1 VKFSFSFNRQ
11 LTFSFILVF
20 ICCAIILS
28 TAWHKAEST
37 ATPEELRVNENKIM
51 AELVA
56 LKLQIEAAQTQIQS
70 LERHTKINLREK
82 AVQEQELLQ
91 IRADLAV
98 SSKELGKWV
107 EFTYRYGYVSITDVL
122 VSSSDFNDFI
132 NRSYLLWAIMD
143 QQSLAFQHNRALRN
157 QVEEKLN
164 LISTINDTIA
174 RDMSQLEKKVTEL
187 QRTEQ
192 DLAQFLSHLRNQSA
206 ALEARLN
213 ALSQQWAEV
222 TGLTS
227 GIIHRL
233 STLPMEEF
241 SPDGIKFSFS
251 GMRLEYSDA
260 TINRAVKMVSPD
272 PATGINVHIK
282 PELIT
287 ISGRTGNQ
295 GVSFDVKG
303 NFAITP
309 DKKKIIFVPR
319 SITVNENTL
328 EGNMLQII
336 LDNSDLTWDITR
348 YYPKLS
354 ITSFSNGNG
363 KITFN
368 LRY

>member
-1 VKFSFSFNRQ
+1 MKISLSFNRQ
-11 LTFSFILVF
+11 LTSSYIFVF
-20 ICCAIILS
+20 ICCTIILS
-28 TAWHKAEST
+28 AAWHKAEST
-37 ATPEELRVNENKIM
+37 ATPEELRADENKIM

-56 LKLQIEAAQTQIQS
+56 LKLQIETVRTHVQS
-70 LERHTKINLREK
+70 LERQTKTNLREK

-91 IRADLAV
+91 IKADLAV
-98 SSKELGKWV
+98 SSKKLGRWV
-107 EFTYRYGYVSITDVL
+107 EFTYRYGYISITDVL

-132 NRSYLLWAIMD
+132 NRSFLLWAIID
-143 QQSLAFQHNRALRN
+143 KQALAFQHNRALKN

-164 LISTINDTIA
+164 LISAINDSIA
-174 RDMSQLEKKVTEL
+174 GDKSQLEKKIFEL

-192 DLAQFLSHLRNQSA
+192 DLAQYLSNLKNQST

-213 ALSQQWAEV
+213 AMSQQWAEV

-233 STLPMEEF
+233 STLPVEEF
-241 SPDGIKFSFS
+241 PPDGIKLSFS

-260 TINRAVKMVSPD
+260 TINRAVKMVSPE
-272 PATGINVHIK
+272 PAATINVNIK

-287 ISGRTGNQ
+287 ISGRTDQ
-295 GVSFDVKG
+295 GINFDVKG
-303 NFAITP
+303 NFEITP

-319 SITVNENTL
+319 SVTVNKNTL
-328 EGNMLQII
+328 EGNMLEII
-336 LDNSDLTWDITR
+336 LHNSDLTWDITR
-348 YYPKLS
+348 YYPKIS
-354 ITSFSNGNG
+354 ITGFSNGNG